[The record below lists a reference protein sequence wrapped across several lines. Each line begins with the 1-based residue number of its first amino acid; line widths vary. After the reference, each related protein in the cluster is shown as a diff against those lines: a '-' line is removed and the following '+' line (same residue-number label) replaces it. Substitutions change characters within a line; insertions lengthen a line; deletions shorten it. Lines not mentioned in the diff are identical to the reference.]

1 MSISSKDEPGV
12 ASPIPQSETIDAQAK
27 EQLRQLDLLDT
38 HQVQLTHLFAAVP
51 TFDRVMGALLVGL
64 LKTRIPAK
72 KFRASLLPDI
82 EPDQC
87 YVSRFTTGPDGG
99 RILAASDSFTHVMRN
114 CLLSDT
120 APDFSKGGVGFFT
133 RPDSLE
139 EADSV
144 FAGPLDEHTLRAME
158 AVFYVAHPATNE
170 RVKRQFRDELVL
182 FRQRKGWEVL
192 PGVAA
197 SSTTEVAL
205 AQLLSR
211 RFLHLFDLYKADR
224 DPAARLSQ
232 GERIQQSDED
242 RLLDIITTH
251 PSQADRGRLLRAP
264 VPHAYAVRLDSGA
277 AQPQKWPAAMVIKFT
292 DRPSLFLYSLEHGLQ
307 RFNAFQDLIRQVF
320 PTFEG
325 QACRIQDIS
334 VELSGHVFEVAAADL
349 LQMQRAALEK
359 VLDAPGNATVTVAD
373 FARQTEDALGLPLL
387 SLAGPLAARQE
398 TLVENRRPGFYKTAT
413 FAERA
418 HYRRLETKVFEA
430 VYTLGS
436 GVPTLVQFARRKIK
450 QYLQQTIHPRIDVD
464 PDQTLVRL
472 FYGDRASPRQSRTSS
487 LTQLMLDNLRPRQY
501 PNAMREVLAV
511 CLLDQHGQRIRHPEN
526 GFLITVTGGELARM
540 ATSLDVGGNYEIL
553 LRQQMNEPRYK
564 AAWQAS
570 YRAHLE
576 FKGYEAALR
585 GDAVFQARVTD
596 PVAKPAHPR
605 KLLASWLE
613 AVLQSPTAAN
623 RARVSGRRIH
633 VHGLLLGGSVSAQ
646 GGTPRNALGI
656 DGVLIFSDQLGP
668 DIKGTVGVYLPDSPQ
683 GNDLQEFSNL
693 SDGITG
699 LLQQEEWR
707 AYFRSRICALDP
719 EEIKRALGQHRG
731 RPLISGVLITDD
743 WLERFHRAHVNFHS
757 AYADH
762 RSNSN
767 RDIGLQTVA
776 RLVMMTVEIV
786 MDLAGLLLIPGF
798 QMLTRA
804 VRTGL
809 LVLRTGAVPTNTT
822 TLAFVHAV
830 ANTRK
835 AIGFGGVSVNVRGRS
850 SFLAITARQSQAKAP
865 FGLPLEETLYRRYA
879 VADRSV
885 LRGVSADAQGFYRPT
900 ITDSVTGRSAR
911 QVYVQQPDGTVFRV
925 HDHTSLKA
933 IEATIVDPA
942 TGLNIRSSGVMR
954 STVARAPDGQWHAV
968 GFGLGGGGKR
978 PSGGPPQPG
987 PSAPKQPSTSLRAVA
1002 DLIRTSNEWD
1012 VEIMDLVPS
1021 LITRLPSWPQHRSL
1035 LIVDQRRGRQDWS
1048 IRFTPGQE
1056 ESGYPTGA
1064 HPLRSNTDV
1073 VLIRTGEN
1081 HYTLRLAD
1089 NTDVTFDADG
1099 NCFFNAVA
1107 RGLNEGQPQPTFS
1120 MQGLRNETAAYIDL
1134 HPEMSHYLVSPPTGL
1149 QQALADNARSLENLL
1164 GKAAVYD
1171 VSQIVYGTRNPHNLF
1186 RPLVHFLN
1194 LYADDMVRRTLSQAR
1209 KADLPPEILQHIGS
1223 YLSPRAPGRPILS
1236 SIPYYMQT
1244 DRSVRTFFE
1253 DTLIRPIENSEI
1265 DELLNNEHLMFSQDV
1280 IHIMLEYGVRA
1291 RELTDHHPKNSLAYV
1306 LYDDALHG
1314 HLDDTQ
1320 LEELLNGAYLVD
1332 RDDLKKV
1339 KRRYEQETGNV
1350 MDDDSELLEQHIYYD
1365 RAEDLADLLTV
1376 ALERFPMLQ
1385 ARANILLKSPVIAS
1399 NLGGLFPVSLLSQWI
1414 RNPSISNMRLQ
1425 LIGDYVSG
1433 RYDELTRYGGV
1444 DINWMRPFDDWN
1456 LNSLFTH
1463 RQALL
1468 DFFNFLQEVRYFKDS
1483 DLSAVARLFT
1493 APGQRLSNSR
1503 VAILFSRPNLWMS
1516 IRAMRGI
1523 SRENAR
1529 AIWQDLTGPAF
1540 SDSNIRFALGR
1551 PGSLN
1556 SESAFTEALIDSL
1569 VNEEARAHQL
1579 IMGSYTMSERQAQYF
1594 LHNFDFSQS
1603 PAGHSRLD
1611 FASYVSAH
1619 GSIPQWAWPYAR
1631 SAVTPEVLKPF
1642 LATRKPPES

>member
-1 MSISSKDEPGV
+1 
-12 ASPIPQSETIDAQAK
+12 
-27 EQLRQLDLLDT
+27 
-38 HQVQLTHLFAAVP
+38 
-51 TFDRVMGALLVGL
+51 
-64 LKTRIPAK
+64 
-72 KFRASLLPDI
+72 
-82 EPDQC
+82 
-87 YVSRFTTGPDGG
+87 
-99 RILAASDSFTHVMRN
+99 
-114 CLLSDT
+114 
-120 APDFSKGGVGFFT
+120 
-133 RPDSLE
+133 
-139 EADSV
+139 
-144 FAGPLDEHTLRAME
+144 ME

-349 LQMQRAALEK
+349 LQMQRAVLEK

-683 GNDLQEFSNL
+683 GNDLQEFSDL

-699 LLQQEEWR
+699 LLQQKEWR

-804 VRTGL
+804 VRTGFWCS
-809 LVLRTGAVPTNTT
+809 GPVPCQRIRR
-822 TLAFVHAV
+822 HW
-830 ANTRK
+830 
-835 AIGFGGVSVNVRGRS
+835 RS
-850 SFLAITARQSQAKAP
+850 S
-865 FGLPLEETLYRRYA
+865 
-879 VADRSV
+879 
-885 LRGVSADAQGFYRPT
+885 
-900 ITDSVTGRSAR
+900 
-911 QVYVQQPDGTVFRV
+911 
-925 HDHTSLKA
+925 
-933 IEATIVDPA
+933 
-942 TGLNIRSSGVMR
+942 MR
-954 STVARAPDGQWHAV
+954 WQ
-968 GFGLGGGGKR
+968 
-978 PSGGPPQPG
+978 
-987 PSAPKQPSTSLRAVA
+987 
-1002 DLIRTSNEWD
+1002 
-1012 VEIMDLVPS
+1012 
-1021 LITRLPSWPQHRSL
+1021 
-1035 LIVDQRRGRQDWS
+1035 
-1048 IRFTPGQE
+1048 TPG
-1056 ESGYPTGA
+1056 
-1064 HPLRSNTDV
+1064 R
-1073 VLIRTGEN
+1073 
-1081 HYTLRLAD
+1081 
-1089 NTDVTFDADG
+1089 
-1099 NCFFNAVA
+1099 
-1107 RGLNEGQPQPTFS
+1107 
-1120 MQGLRNETAAYIDL
+1120 
-1134 HPEMSHYLVSPPTGL
+1134 
-1149 QQALADNARSLENLL
+1149 
-1164 GKAAVYD
+1164 
-1171 VSQIVYGTRNPHNLF
+1171 
-1186 RPLVHFLN
+1186 
-1194 LYADDMVRRTLSQAR
+1194 
-1209 KADLPPEILQHIGS
+1209 
-1223 YLSPRAPGRPILS
+1223 
-1236 SIPYYMQT
+1236 
-1244 DRSVRTFFE
+1244 
-1253 DTLIRPIENSEI
+1253 
-1265 DELLNNEHLMFSQDV
+1265 
-1280 IHIMLEYGVRA
+1280 
-1291 RELTDHHPKNSLAYV
+1291 
-1306 LYDDALHG
+1306 
-1314 HLDDTQ
+1314 
-1320 LEELLNGAYLVD
+1320 
-1332 RDDLKKV
+1332 
-1339 KRRYEQETGNV
+1339 
-1350 MDDDSELLEQHIYYD
+1350 
-1365 RAEDLADLLTV
+1365 
-1376 ALERFPMLQ
+1376 
-1385 ARANILLKSPVIAS
+1385 
-1399 NLGGLFPVSLLSQWI
+1399 
-1414 RNPSISNMRLQ
+1414 
-1425 LIGDYVSG
+1425 
-1433 RYDELTRYGGV
+1433 
-1444 DINWMRPFDDWN
+1444 
-1456 LNSLFTH
+1456 
-1463 RQALL
+1463 
-1468 DFFNFLQEVRYFKDS
+1468 
-1483 DLSAVARLFT
+1483 LSASVA
-1493 APGQRLSNSR
+1493 
-1503 VAILFSRPNLWMS
+1503 
-1516 IRAMRGI
+1516 
-1523 SRENAR
+1523 
-1529 AIWQDLTGPAF
+1529 
-1540 SDSNIRFALGR
+1540 
-1551 PGSLN
+1551 
-1556 SESAFTEALIDSL
+1556 
-1569 VNEEARAHQL
+1569 
-1579 IMGSYTMSERQAQYF
+1579 
-1594 LHNFDFSQS
+1594 
-1603 PAGHSRLD
+1603 
-1611 FASYVSAH
+1611 
-1619 GSIPQWAWPYAR
+1619 
-1631 SAVTPEVLKPF
+1631 
-1642 LATRKPPES
+1642 